1 MEIGSVWGIVMIV
14 VGAAAAMIVARVAR
28 RPFRNRNRSTTFQR
42 EKSYLNKPLNLIA
55 LLTAI
60 VTARRLLHPNNSKS
74 RLDEYRWKDL

>member
-1 MEIGSVWGIVMIV
+1 MIV

-28 RPFRNRNRSTTFQR
+28 RPFRNRNKSTTFQR

-60 VTARRLLHPNNSKS
+60 VIFGLGLFWRITGGGPNG
-74 RLDEYRWKDL
+74 